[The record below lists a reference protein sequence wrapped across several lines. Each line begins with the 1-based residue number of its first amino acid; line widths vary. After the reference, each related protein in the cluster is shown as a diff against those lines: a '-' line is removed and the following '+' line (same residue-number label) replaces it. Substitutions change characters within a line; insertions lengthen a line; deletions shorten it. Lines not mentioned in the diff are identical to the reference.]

1 MSPSSPYST
10 GSILLRVMRS
20 RSLVTAGMTER
31 IRVFFLVVE
40 VLPSLLSKIGL
51 ALKRYYG
58 Q

>member
-1 MSPSSPYST
+1 MRPSSPNIE
-10 GSILLRVMRS
+10 GSILLS
-20 RSLVTAGMTER
+20 IILSKSLVTAGMTDR
-31 IRVFFLVVE
+31 MRVFFLVVE